1 MVDLSGCLAQLRH
14 PQHLD
19 ARLVCERGAPHLDK
33 DERRRL
39 AAVGHFSLQQPLW
52 YWLFQ
57 PPNRT
62 MNHRSFSPHEKR
74 LVKKVVKISNRW

>member
-39 AAVGHFSLQQPLW
+39 AAGGHFSLQQPLW
-52 YWLFQ
+52 YWFQ

-62 MNHRSFSPHEKR
+62 MNEDENPEQDEFVFSPMKM
-74 LVKKVVKISNRW
+74 W